1 MSARSESK
9 EFVYYPD
16 DYVVGKKLGA
26 GAFGET
32 SIVRNTRSGFPFVI
46 KRLPKVRR
54 VEKIVKERAPDG
66 TIVER
71 KIVETKPATTK
82 KMFDKEA
89 DILRRAKRI
98 CEPNILCY
106 VAVGA
111 RNEDANS
118 PDRIL
123 VTEFLDGYITLEDYI
138 KQTPEKE
145 RWANIRPL
153 LVNLVQGLN
162 DLHRIG
168 IAHRD
173 IKPTNLM
180 VNPAGPEPAA
190 RKGNYDDDY
199 DDYDDYDSYDIS
211 TDIADFAEPTPSAYP
226 ADPNEAGM
234 HIKYIDVG
242 LSCTE
247 PECSDEKSIV
257 GSPAYLAPEVSFALD
272 EPLVPLNLETWKRA
286 DIWALAI
293 TMIEYIIGEEK
304 MDEYLEQN
312 ELSKNLIYRLPP
324 EFVKQY
330 PDVAEV
336 IFRMLT
342 SDPRSRRLPNLRFV

>member
-9 EFVYYPD
+9 EFVYYPE
-16 DYVVGKKLGA
+16 DYIVGKKLGA

-54 VEKIVKERAPDG
+54 VEKIVKERAPNG

-89 DILRRAKRI
+89 DILRRAKRV

-106 VAVGA
+106 VGVGA
-111 RNEDANS
+111 RNEDASN

-153 LVNLVQGLN
+153 LVNLVQGLR

-190 RKGNYDDDY
+190 RKGTY
-199 DDYDDYDSYDIS
+199 DYDSYDIS
-211 TDIADFAEPTPSAYP
+211 TDIADFAQPTPSAYP

-247 PECSDEKSIV
+247 PACSDGTQV
-257 GSPAYLAPEVSFALD
+257 GTPVYLAPEVSFALD
-272 EPLVPLNLETWKRA
+272 KPLVPLNLETWKRA

-293 TMIEYIIGEEK
+293 TMIEYIIGEEQF
-304 MDEYLEQN
+304 DEYLEKD
-312 ELSKNLIYRLPP
+312 EPLEKLIYRLPP